1 MGMLL
6 GLSLMIVGF
15 ILIFKQGWIS
25 GTNQLKNKKNQKS
38 KTKKNKKIE
47 KLQSNFLKIAGVIF
61 ILVGIY
67 LFWYE
72 FSLATCSTEI
82 EWTFPFPKCKTFL

>member
-25 GTNQLKNKKNQKS
+25 GTNQLKNKKIRNLKQKRIR
-38 KTKKNKKIE
+38 K
-47 KLQSNFLKIAGVIF
+47 
-61 ILVGIY
+61 
-67 LFWYE
+67 
-72 FSLATCSTEI
+72 
-82 EWTFPFPKCKTFL
+82 